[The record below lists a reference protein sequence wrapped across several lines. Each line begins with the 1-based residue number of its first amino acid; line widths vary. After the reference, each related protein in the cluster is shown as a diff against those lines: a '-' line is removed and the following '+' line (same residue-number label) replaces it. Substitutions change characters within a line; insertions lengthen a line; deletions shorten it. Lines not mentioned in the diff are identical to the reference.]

1 MIKKRWTI
9 QELLNV
15 AADLLREKDIE
26 EPRLCAE
33 VLLAYQLKKTRV
45 ELYLEFDRPL
55 NEFELNGFRSLIRR
69 RIKREPLQYITG
81 YREFWS
87 LDFLVNPS
95 VLIPRPETE
104 ILIEEVLKLRK
115 KNLLPQSLKPKI
127 LDLCTGCGVIAISLA
142 KEMTLADIWA
152 SDISSKAINT
162 ANKNAKRHNVDSQ
175 IKFFQGDLWEP
186 FQSFSN
192 NFDIVISNPPYILTE
207 MIQNL
212 SPEIYLYE
220 PKIAIDGHENGM
232 YFIQRIIKESWRY
245 LKPGG
250 WLLMEMAPD
259 QTKKA
264 LSLLESLKFYDY
276 SERIMDYGKKFRAVK
291 AQRTNG

>member
-115 KNLLPQSLKPKI
+115 KNLLPQNLKPKI

>member
-33 VLLAYQLKKTRV
+33 VLLAYQLKKTRI

-142 KEMTLADIWA
+142 KEITLADIWA

-162 ANKNAKRHNVDSQ
+162 ANKNAKRHKVDSQ

-220 PKIAIDGHENGM
+220 PKIALDGHENGM
-232 YFIQRIIKESWRY
+232 YFIQEIIQESWRY

>member
-9 QELLNV
+9 QKLLNV

-81 YREFWS
+81 NREFWS

-115 KNLLPQSLKPKI
+115 KNLLPQSLRPKI

-162 ANKNAKRHNVDSQ
+162 ANKNAKRHNVESQ

-220 PKIAIDGHENGM
+220 PKIALDGHENGM
-232 YFIQRIIKESWRY
+232 YFIQRIIKESWKY

-250 WLLMEMAPD
+250 WLLIEMAPD

>member
-9 QELLNV
+9 QKLLNV

-33 VLLAYQLKKTRV
+33 VLLAYQLKKTRI

-104 ILIEEVLKLRK
+104 ILVDQVLKIC
-115 KNLLPQSLKPKI
+115 KNEFKEKYSKQI
-127 LDLCTGCGVIAISLA
+127 FLDL
-142 KEMTLADIWA
+142 
-152 SDISSKAINT
+152 
-162 ANKNAKRHNVDSQ
+162 
-175 IKFFQGDLWEP
+175 
-186 FQSFSN
+186 
-192 NFDIVISNPPYILTE
+192 
-207 MIQNL
+207 
-212 SPEIYLYE
+212 
-220 PKIAIDGHENGM
+220 
-232 YFIQRIIKESWRY
+232 
-245 LKPGG
+245 
-250 WLLMEMAPD
+250 
-259 QTKKA
+259 
-264 LSLLESLKFYDY
+264 
-276 SERIMDYGKKFRAVK
+276 
-291 AQRTNG
+291 

>member
-9 QELLNV
+9 QKLLNV

-33 VLLAYQLKKTRV
+33 VLLAYQLKKTRI

-104 ILIEEVLKLRK
+104 ILIEEVLKLK
-115 KNLLPQSLKPKI
+115 KENLLPQSLKPKI

-142 KEMTLADIWA
+142 KEITLADIWA
-152 SDISSKAINT
+152 SDISSNAINT

-220 PKIAIDGHENGM
+220 PKIALDGHENGM

-276 SERIMDYGKKFRAVK
+276 SERIMDYRKKFRAIK
-291 AQRTNG
+291 AQRNNG

>member
-1 MIKKRWTI
+1 MIKKRWII
-9 QELLNV
+9 QKLLNV
-15 AADLLREKDIE
+15 TSDLLREKDIE
-26 EPRLCAE
+26 NPRLCAE
-33 VLLAYQLKKTRV
+33 VLLGYQLKKTRV
-45 ELYLEFDRPL
+45 DLYLEFDRPL
-55 NEFELNGFRSLIRR
+55 NEFELNGFRSLIKRR
-69 RIKREPLQYITG
+69 LKREPLQYITG
-81 YREFWS
+81 HREFWS

-104 ILIEEVLKLRK
+104 ILIEEALKLRK
-115 KNLLPQSLKPKI
+115 ENLLPQSSKPKI

-142 KEMTLADIWA
+142 KEITLADVWA

-162 ANKNAKRHNVDSQ
+162 AKTNAKLHNVESQ
-175 IKFFQGDLWEP
+175 IKFFQGDLWKP
-186 FQSFSN
+186 FQSFSE
-192 NFDIVISNPPYILTE
+192 NFDIIISNPPYVLTE

-220 PKIAIDGHENGM
+220 PKIALDGHENGM
-232 YFIQRIIKESWRY
+232 YFIEKIIKESCEY

-250 WLLMEMAPD
+250 WLLMEMGPD
-259 QTKKA
+259 QTEKA

-276 SERIMDYGKKFRAVK
+276 IEKIMDYGKKFRAVK

>member
-1 MIKKRWTI
+1 M
-9 QELLNV
+9 
-15 AADLLREKDIE
+15 
-26 EPRLCAE
+26 
-33 VLLAYQLKKTRV
+33 LAYQLKKTRV

-104 ILIEEVLKLRK
+104 ILIEEVLKLK
-115 KNLLPQSLKPKI
+115 KENLLPQSLKPKI

-142 KEMTLADIWA
+142 KEITLADIWA
-152 SDISSKAINT
+152 SDISSNAINT

-220 PKIAIDGHENGM
+220 PKIALDGHENGM

-276 SERIMDYGKKFRAVK
+276 SERIMDYRK
-291 AQRTNG
+291 NG